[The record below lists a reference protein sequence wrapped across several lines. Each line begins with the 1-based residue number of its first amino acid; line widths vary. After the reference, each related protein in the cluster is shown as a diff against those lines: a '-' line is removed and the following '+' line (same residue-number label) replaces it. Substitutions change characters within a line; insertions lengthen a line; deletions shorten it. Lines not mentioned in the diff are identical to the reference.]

1 LLFPFIKDVVRE
13 IDISNKKIII
23 KQIEEIWSELIL

>member
-1 LLFPFIKDVVRE
+1 LLFPFIRDVVRE